1 MIDVNT
7 LVRQGYFQRLNGAVL
22 LDGRPVPVYDT
33 FTSNDAVYP
42 YIILSTQTDAG
53 SSTKQ
58 SQGHDATM
66 LVDVVTGFTG
76 GGTRM
81 PLDTTAGQVLTLIQ
95 PDATAEQIDVGP
107 ELQVINTQLLS
118 DLTLEG
124 QNGVYKII
132 RRLLRFGHVIHERVN
147 A

>member
-7 LVRQGYFQRLNGAVL
+7 RVRQGYFQRLNGVVL
-22 LDGRPVPVYDT
+22 LAGQPVLVYDT
-33 FTSNDAVYP
+33 FASNDAIYP
-42 YIILSTQTDAG
+42 YIILSTQTDVG
-53 SSTKQ
+53 SGTKQ
-58 SQGHDATM
+58 SQGHEATM
-66 LVDVVTGFTG
+66 LVDIVTGFTG

-81 PLDTTAGQVLTLIQ
+81 PLDTIAGQVLTLINPQ
-95 PDATAEQIDVGP
+95 ATVQQIDAGP